1 MKTFSRFRFIILALM
16 LLSCNTTEP
25 LDKTRLSLSMV
36 DVSVKEAYLKVHV
49 NSPGQDELIELQRNG
64 KTVMVFP
71 SRSDTLITDTSL
83 NENTTYSYRLVSSQ
97 GGIKSSLSNNLSL
110 TTLSPSS
117 HNFTWREFRF
127 GDADIASQFTDVLVL
142 GDNDIWAS
150 GEIYFRDS
158 LNGYKEDCY
167 GAAHWNGS
175 NWKFYKVM
183 MHIYPTIPKKTNP
196 LFSLFQV
203 NNHLYGLGYAGT
215 VLFDPDRDAWVETSQ
230 FLIAGQNSYYDQM
243 FKMWASDESSIYCV
257 GRSGSVYI
265 VDGNEYTA
273 KKIRG
278 DTEAWVTDNLDAWG
292 VTDPITDKLTVYCAL
307 SNTASYKGKILKITD
322 RDKMTEIPVEFA
334 VDISTVWSNK
344 GFPVYF
350 GGGRSFYENSS
361 GNWKEI
367 NLGQV
372 VFVSRI
378 RGNALNDFFAVGS
391 ANLIAHYNGREWKKY
406 PEFNNTVYHS
416 VHMKNNTVAVAGW
429 RGYTGVILIGTR

>member
-1 MKTFSRFRFIILALM
+1 MKKIVIPILFVLIFISLN
-16 LLSCNTTEP
+16 CETTEP
-25 LDKTRLSLSMV
+25 LDTTRLSISMV
-36 DVSVKEAYLKVHV
+36 DVSVKEAYLKIHV
-49 NSPGQDELIELQRNG
+49 KSPNPGETVELQRNG

-71 SRSDTLITDTSL
+71 SRSDTLIADTSL
-83 NENTTYSYRLVSSQ
+83 NENTTYSYRLILSHNST
-97 GGIKSSLSNNLSL
+97 KSSVSNDLSL

-117 HNFTWREFRF
+117 HNFTWKEFRL
-127 GDADIASQFTDVLVL
+127 GDADIMSSFTDVLVL

-150 GEIYFRDS
+150 GEIYFKDS
-158 LNGYKEDCY
+158 LNGYHEDCY
-167 GAAHWNGS
+167 GAAHWDGS

-183 MHIYPTIPKKTNP
+183 MHPEPYAPARTNP
-196 LFSLFQV
+196 LFSIIQV

-215 VLFDPDRDAWVETSQ
+215 VMFDSGRDVWYETTQ
-230 FLIAGQNSYYDQM
+230 FIKVGQNSYYDQM
-243 FKMWASDESSIYCV
+243 FKMWANDESSIYCV

-265 VDGNEYTA
+265 VNGKGYTA

-278 DTEAWVTDNLDAWG
+278 DTEGWVTDNLDAWG
-292 VTDPITDKLTVYCAL
+292 VTDPMTDKLTILCAL
-307 SNTASYKGKILKITD
+307 SNTSSYKGKILKITD
-322 RDKMTEIPVEFA
+322 TDKMTETPVEFA
-334 VDISTVWSNK
+334 AGISTVWSNK

-372 VFVSRI
+372 VFLSRI

-391 ANLIAHYNGREWKKY
+391 PNVIAHYNGHDWKIF
-406 PEFNNTVYHS
+406 PEFNNTTYHS

-429 RGYTGVILIGTR
+429 SGNTGVILIGTR